1 MSLTIGKAL
10 ELVEKLK
17 NSKDPNISAYAGSI
31 QKLVANEIDRAKK
44 DYRGTHDLSSV
55 KITSGDLFDK
65 AAFLRTAVGGARRRR
80 RATSTSRKTVTRRK
94 RAGVT
99 KKRSTRST
107 RSVGGARTKRR
118 VTTKTRRVYR
128 RK

>member
-1 MSLTIGKAL
+1 MSLTIGKAI

-17 NSKDPNISAYAGSI
+17 NSKDPNISAYSGYI

-80 RATSTSRKTVTRRK
+80 RTTSTTRKTVTRRK
-94 RAGVT
+94 KVT
-99 KKRSTRST
+99 KRST

-118 VTTKTRRVYR
+118 TATKTRRVYR